1 MKTKSEVLK
10 ILETDFQFLRENFHV
25 DKIGLFGSYARQE
38 QSEKSDLDLLI
49 NFETTPDFIQL
60 VELEGYL
67 SDLLDIK
74 VEILTSGGIKDRV
87 RPNIMKDMEFV
98 KVKSK

>member
-60 VELEGYL
+60 VELEEYL

-87 RPNIMKDMEFV
+87 RANIMKDMEFV

>member
-60 VELEGYL
+60 VELEEYL

>member
-10 ILETDFQFLRENFHV
+10 ILETDFPFLRENFHV

-49 NFETTPDFIQL
+49 NFETTPDFLQL
-60 VELEGYL
+60 VELEEYL

-98 KVKSK
+98 EVKSK

>member
-10 ILETDFQFLRENFHV
+10 ILEKDLPFLRESFHV
-25 DKIGLFGSYARQE
+25 DKVGLFGSYARQE
-38 QSEKSDLDLLI
+38 QTEQSDLDLLVD
-49 NFETTPDFIQL
+49 FETTPDFIQL
-60 VELEGYL
+60 VELEEHL
-67 SDLLDIK
+67 SSLLDIK

-98 KVKSK
+98 DAKSK

>member
-10 ILETDFQFLRENFHV
+10 ILENDLPFLKKSFHV
-25 DKIGLFGSYARQE
+25 DKVGLFGSYARQE
-38 QSEKSDLDLLI
+38 QTEKSDLDLLVD
-49 NFETTPDFIQL
+49 FETTPDFIQL
-60 VELEGYL
+60 VELEEHL
-67 SDLLDIK
+67 SKLLDIK

-98 KVKSK
+98 GAKSK

>member
-10 ILETDFQFLRENFHV
+10 ILEMDLPFLRESFHV
-25 DKIGLFGSYARQE
+25 DKVGLFGSYARQE
-38 QSEKSDLDLLI
+38 QTEKSDLDLLVD
-49 NFETTPDFIQL
+49 FETTPDFIKL
-60 VELEGYL
+60 IELEEHL
-67 SDLLDIK
+67 SKLLDIK

-98 KVKSK
+98 GLES